1 MTASSTC
8 FECGRSFGLV
18 PEDEIVRARESLG
31 FGAAND
37 RLREFCSVRCRARW
51 RHVDPVLEETRQTR
65 LAAWITGGIDL
76 EAPGAI
82 AYGQ

>member
-8 FECGRSFGLV
+8 FACGRALSLV
-18 PEDEIVRARESLG
+18 PEDEIARARESLG

-37 RLREFCSVRCRARW
+37 RLREFCGLRCRARW

-65 LAAWITGGIDL
+65 LEAWTAGGIDL
-76 EAPGAI
+76 ESPGAI
-82 AYGQ
+82 IYGR